1 MTRVT
6 DAALSVA
13 AVLLAL
19 LILAALVRAVLGPRF
34 TDRII
39 AVNVIGT
46 LVVAELAILAV
57 RMREDFLVDVA
68 LVYALLNFLTV
79 VVVSRLVLS
88 RPGAAQTR
96 TGIVQTR
103 RKTTWYMRSSL

>member
-6 DAALSVA
+6 DAALSGA

-19 LILAALVRAVLGPRF
+19 LILAALVRAVRGPRF

-39 AVNVIGT
+39 AVNVVGT

-57 RMREDFLVDVA
+57 RLREDFLVDVA

-79 VVVSRLVLS
+79 VVSRLVLS
-88 RPGAAQTR
+88 RRARHQN
-96 TGIVQTR
+96 R
-103 RKTTWYMRSSL
+103 RELSRQGGKRHGT